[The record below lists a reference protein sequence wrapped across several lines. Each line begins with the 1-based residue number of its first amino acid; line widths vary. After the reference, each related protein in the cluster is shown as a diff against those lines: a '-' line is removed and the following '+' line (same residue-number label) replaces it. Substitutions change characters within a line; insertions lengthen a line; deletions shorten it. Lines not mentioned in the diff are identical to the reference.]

1 MTALLLERH
10 FFTRLELRTTSNPK
24 PDGILQTK
32 SNLSIGQAQDN
43 SRRYQLTLTVNLT
56 EDAEHPEKQ
65 PTYVGVVQIV
75 GIFRV
80 ADAYPDD
87 PIRLVHISGASM
99 LYGAVRELVCNLT
112 ARGPYPM
119 VTLATMNFQDTQLN
133 PPVIESKNPE
143 TAKTN

>member
-1 MTALLLERH
+1 
-10 FFTRLELRTTSNPK
+10 
-24 PDGILQTK
+24 
-32 SNLSIGQAQDN
+32 
-43 SRRYQLTLTVNLT
+43 
-56 EDAEHPEKQ
+56 
-65 PTYVGVVQIV
+65 
-75 GIFRV
+75 
-80 ADAYPDD
+80 
-87 PIRLVHISGASM
+87 M